1 MRACCEWEIQQCQSL
16 LSSLLTDSSLDNF
29 FHYSG
34 CSFPNSLAVSSSP
47 QTRSS
52 PRPCPHPPLSST
64 LFSIGYFTNFSL
76 LYSVVNLY
84 VYVTLSLQ
92 LENKLLEARNLS
104 YLSFSLFSSYDMW
117 FTNLWDQWISRV
129 FHLFLFCNHSYCSCY
144 SRVIPSNVILHGN
157 LCKEKKKKTYLGGQE
172 SSCYIFP
179 KYLLSSYPLLTL
191 QNTYGSA
198 RFCLKTTVFSLYVMV
213 KQGETFYYHQLSC
226 LTGLKFVRR
235 INF

>member
-1 MRACCEWEIQQCQSL
+1 MSPSYSL
-16 LSSLLTDSSLDNF
+16 I
-29 FHYSG
+29 H
-34 CSFPNSLAVSSSP
+34 
-47 QTRSS
+47 
-52 PRPCPHPPLSST
+52 SST

-157 LCKEKKKKTYLGGQE
+157 LCKEKKKKR
-172 SSCYIFP
+172 
-179 KYLLSSYPLLTL
+179 LTL
-191 QNTYGSA
+191 VG
-198 RFCLKTTVFSLYVMV
+198 RRVLVIFSLNIFFLATPCWLYRTPMA
-213 KQGETFYYHQLSC
+213 L
-226 LTGLKFVRR
+226 LDFVWKLQYSVYMSWSSRER
-235 INF
+235 PFIITSSVV